1 MLGPDGQAAQAPQ
14 CPRCFSPMRRT
25 GGLPKTTNLPGVTS
39 YRCEPCNETAVVEDR
54 EVRR

>member
-1 MLGPDGQAAQAPQ
+1 MPEVLFADAAH
-14 CPRCFSPMRRT
+14 R
-25 GGLPKTTNLPGVTS
+25 GLAETTNLPGVTS